1 MTAGV
6 VAEPVGTTL
15 PPGKVVITRWEDGI
29 LRGVTGAPERGVQEP
44 HPLWALSGVLHGLG
58 TDIDG
63 ILGAIGTTAACGPM
77 VANCQITYAEP
88 LRFDVEYDVTGEIL
102 GLEPKVGRR
111 TGPFDLFTFALRL
124 NTEGRVATQVTF
136 VWVLPKRSGDA
147 S

>member
-1 MTAGV
+1 MTADA
-6 VAEPVGTTL
+6 VAEPAGAAL
-15 PPGKVVITRWEDGI
+15 PPGKVVIRRWEDGI
-29 LRGVTGAPERGVQEP
+29 LRGITGAPGRGVQEP
-44 HPLWALSGVLHGLG
+44 HPLWALSGALRGLG

-63 ILGAIGTTAACGPM
+63 ILGAVGTTAACGPM

-124 NTEGRVATQVTF
+124 NAGGRLATQVTF

-147 S
+147 R